1 MANASGTLYTGVTND
16 IERRVHE
23 HKNHVVPGFKAKYR
37 INQLLYFEEHD
48 TPSAAIA
55 REKQIKGWRRNRK
68 IGLIQSVNPNWKD
81 LAADWYST
89 TT

>member
-23 HKNHVVPGFKAKYR
+23 HKNHVVPGFTAKYR